1 MYIPKQYL
9 LEDREEAVAFMKA
22 YPFAAVITAKDD
34 LPTVTHIPLVVSE
47 EKGGLVLTGHFSKA
61 NPQWQE
67 MESEKVLVVFTEPHA
82 YISPSH
88 YDSEMSV
95 PTWNYIAVHAYGKGE
110 IVTGAEEVSTA
121 LKDMISTYE
130 KAYETQ
136 WNSLPEAFK
145 TKMMNG
151 IVCFRIIV
159 TGLQAKKK
167 LSQNK
172 NEHERERIILAL
184 EHGQTETERTL
195 AAYMKQ
201 NEATLK

>member
-1 MYIPKQYL
+1 MYLPQLYRMD
-9 LEDREEAVAFMKA
+9 DRNEVLAFMKA
-22 YPFAAVITAKDD
+22 YSFAAVITAKDN
-34 LPTVTHIPLVVSE
+34 LPTVTHIPVVVTE
-47 EKGGLVLTGHFSKA
+47 ENGALVLTGHFSKA
-61 NPQWQE
+61 NTQWQE
-67 MESEKVLVVFTEPHA
+67 MENEKVLVVFSEPHA

-88 YDSEMSV
+88 YDTELSV

-110 IVTGAEEVSTA
+110 IVTDNEAVAQA
-121 LKDMISTYE
+121 LKEMINTYE

-136 WNSLPEAFK
+136 WNGLPETFK

-151 IVCFRIIV
+151 IVCFKITV
-159 TGLQAKKK
+159 TSLQAKKK

-184 EHGQTETERTL
+184 EHGRNEPERTMAL
-195 AAYMKQ
+195 YMKQ